1 MEHTLAEALP
11 KKAIDQ
17 PGLHHPRAGM
27 LAWSG
32 VGAGRWLPPL
42 LLALATIVALA
53 AAYSARPFVTID
65 MGDYYDMPYLPN
77 MRDRDSASADFY
89 AREVGAIGPDQTID
103 WPASQTT
110 LEIPGKRQGLW
121 QVTVLGADR
130 SDGIALKGYTL
141 SANDIRLWLAR
152 GGSNEMV
159 LVIPPAIAAADTIR
173 LRLEPGLVGDPD
185 APPGVAKQ
193 IKLAPANT
201 YRWTSGNST
210 IGLPGLGRGDWMI
223 TLKAAVQ
230 HPDRSP
236 LDATISANG
245 TPIARLADSGPRQ
258 ISLFVPAELVPD
270 GNLTLGISAN
280 TFKDP
285 RELGVLLYEVSVAPA
300 GPRAIVPP
308 LLYLGYA
315 LVVALCVYF
324 CLLRLIRRP
333 LVAALAA
340 LALVLGGAWALA
352 VARYPTAFMLP
363 RLAGLAIWRVG
374 LLLALERLLP
384 WAFAKAGAPL
394 SDWLLR
400 ALLLIFFVGYWIK
413 AGGMLYP
420 YFVGIDMSLQMQWA
434 RRIFSGEF
442 GLFYGT
448 NNPMNERT
456 MPTAEWGA
464 NRPVIPY
471 SPWFHIF
478 AGSFMLV
485 PLPMVLVGHMF
496 SALVD
501 TSRVFLIALL
511 ARKSGLSERE
521 GLFASLLYAITPA
534 TFLLHSWGNL
544 PTTFGIWWTLVTT
557 VFIVTTYRRLGQRGP
572 FVALTLL
579 LTVTM
584 LIYTVMAVF
593 MVVFLVLLLPALWFI
608 ESTKRHE
615 EPQNDTKQALR
626 EPSRAFADP
635 SPGSRR
641 PVVAIAL
648 ALLAACVLSALIYYG
663 QYIPLIVQRTLPYF
677 FGGVPG
683 QQAGIQNHQPFLEYL
698 AEYIPRLGYT
708 ARPVIYG
715 LWIPLILAAVGLLR
729 LRRRRVLALM
739 LAWAVVTALF
749 MIAGSRISMVDKQ
762 VFYFMPAM
770 MLLAAPVLNWLWER
784 GIIGRLAVGGAY
796 LFTFAVALNLWIE
809 RIVTVRQ

>member
-1 MEHTLAEALP
+1 MAEAVP
-11 KKAIDQ
+11 KQALEQ
-17 PGLHHPRAGM
+17 PSLQRERTGM
-27 LAWSG
+27 LAWPG
-32 VGAGRWLPPL
+32 VGARRWLPPL
-42 LLALATIVALA
+42 LLALATILALA
-53 AAYSARPFVTID
+53 AAYSVRPFIKID
-65 MGDYYDMPYLPN
+65 LGDYLDTPYLPYT
-77 MRDRDSASADFY
+77 RDRDPASADFY
-89 AREVGAIGPDQTID
+89 AREVGPIGADQTID
-103 WPASQTT
+103 WPATQTI
-110 LEIPGKRQGLW
+110 LEIPGNRQGLW
-121 QVTVLGADR
+121 QVTVIGDDR
-130 SDGIALKGYTL
+130 PDGIRLKDYTL

-152 GGSNEMV
+152 SSSSELV

-173 LRLEPGLVGDPD
+173 LRLEPGLVGDPA
-185 APPGVAKQ
+185 APAGIAKQ

-201 YRWTSGNST
+201 YRWTSGSST
-210 IGLPGLGRGDWMI
+210 ISLPGLGRGDWI
-223 TLKAAVQ
+223 VTLKAALQ

-236 LDATISANG
+236 LDATITANG
-245 TPIARLADSGPRQ
+245 TPIARLPDSGPRQ
-258 ISLFVPAELVPD
+258 ISLLVPADLVPD
-270 GNLTLGISAN
+270 GSLTLGITSN

-285 RELGVLLYEVSVAPA
+285 RDLGVLLYEINVAPA

-308 LLYLGYA
+308 LLYLAYA
-315 LVVALCVYF
+315 LVVALCLYF
-324 CLLRLIRRP
+324 CLLRLIQRP
-333 LVAALAA
+333 LLAALAA

-352 VARYPTAFMLP
+352 AARYPSAFMLP
-363 RLAGLAIWRVG
+363 RLAGLAIWSVV
-374 LLLALERLLP
+374 LLLALERLVT
-384 WAFAKAGAPL
+384 WIFAKAGAPL

-420 YFVGIDMSLQMQWA
+420 YFVGIDMSLQMAWA

-442 GLFYGT
+442 SLFYGT

-456 MPTAEWGA
+456 MPTAEWGT

-478 AGSFMLV
+478 AGSFMLL
-485 PLPMVLVGHMF
+485 PLPMVLAGHMF

-501 TSRVFLIALL
+501 TSRVFLIGLL
-511 ARKSGLSERE
+511 ARKGGFSERE
-521 GLFASLLYAITPA
+521 ALFASLLYAITPA

-557 VFIVTTYRRLGQRGP
+557 VFIVTAYRRLDQPGP
-572 FVALTLL
+572 FIALTLL
-579 LTVTM
+579 LTATM

-593 MVVFLVLLLPALWFI
+593 MVLFLALLLPALWLI
-608 ESTKRHE
+608 ESTKRHKR
-615 EPQNDTKQALR
+615 NDTNQAIR
-626 EPSRAFADP
+626 ETSHAFVDP
-635 SPGSRR
+635 TPGSRR

-648 ALLAACVLSALIYYG
+648 GLLAAGLLSTLIYYG
-663 QYIPLIVQRTLPYF
+663 QYIPLVIQRTLPYF

-683 QQAGIQNHQPFLEYL
+683 QQVGIQNHQPFLEYL

-708 ARPVIYG
+708 ARPVIFG
-715 LWIPLILAAVGLLR
+715 LWIPLILALVGLLR

-739 LAWAVVTALF
+739 LAWAAVTVLF
-749 MIAGSRISMVDKQ
+749 TIAGSRISMVDKQ
-762 VFYFMPAM
+762 IFYFMPAM

-809 RIVTVRQ
+809 RIANTRQ